1 MGGTEV
7 TVTIFIKTSGGGG
20 IVLLVACI
28 LIFGRGGGISGTLA
42 AVLAGLVALVV
53 LAIIVS
59 LVILVRRLLPGRQPE
74 VSKLETSVVR
84 VVPEPGRPSTG
95 QIGQYPAP
103 ALDAPVRL
111 PQDQLEQLAE
121 LIRRQQRPE

>member
-1 MGGTEV
+1 MGGAEV

-42 AVLAGLVALVV
+42 AVLIGLVALVV

-59 LVILVRRLLPGRQPE
+59 LVILVRRFLPARTADSQRTIIRL
-74 VSKLETSVVR
+74 S
-84 VVPEPGRPSTG
+84 PGPG
-95 QIGQYPAP
+95 QQGAAEIPHYSAP
-103 ALDAPVRL
+103 PVLGAPVRL

-121 LIRRQQRPE
+121 LIRRQAE